1 MQSLWE
7 KYNKTNLILRI
18 AIGFAIGIALGLWM
32 PDQARPV
39 KMLGEL
45 FVGALKG
52 VAPLLVFVLILS
64 SLMNATKSSGKCFRL
79 TIWLYIGSTV
89 VAALLAVAASYMFP
103 SKMEMNL
110 IGAGTRPAVTNE
122 ISLAPQ
128 APSDGIILEPQ
139 APSDGVVLTPPAPAA
154 GGKAD
159 SKSGAR
165 DSTAIN
171 GVVES
176 IMQHD
181 DAVGAITLVTQE
193 SIGEIVHSMLKSMI
207 ANPVDCLLNSN
218 YVGILFWAVCLGLI
232 FKNRAKPA
240 TKEAFRDISDAALQ
254 LMYRII
260 NFAPF
265 GIIGL
270 AFDAVSTSNMTK
282 MMPYLHLLNV
292 MIGCMLVMGLIINP
306 LTAYLMLRQNPYPLL
321 LTCLKRSAVTAF
333 ITRSPAANIP
343 VNMGLCRRLGLDEEF
358 YSVTIPLG
366 ATIHMNG
373 PAITIVVMAMAVA
386 NTVGV
391 EVSVPQAIALA
402 ILASL
407 GACGSAGIVGG
418 SLFVIPMI
426 CKFLGIPNAFAM
438 QAVGVGFIIAVFQ
451 DSFESALNSSS
462 DVLVTAVVEHY
473 DRKQNG
479 EKTVL
484 IPD

>member
-18 AIGFAIGIALGLWM
+18 AIGFAIGIALGLWC
-32 PDQARPV
+32 PVQARPV

-52 VAPLLVFVLILS
+52 VAPLLVFVLIVS
-64 SLMNATKSSGKCFRL
+64 SLANATKSIGKRFHL
-79 TIWLYIGSTV
+79 TTWLYIGSTL
-89 VAALLAVAASYMFP
+89 VAALLAVVASFMFP
-103 SKMEMNL
+103 SKMAMNL
-110 IGAGTRPAVTNE
+110 IGAESKPTVSQEIMLEPKAPA
-122 ISLAPQ
+122 
-128 APSDGIILEPQ
+128 DGVVVEPKADDGVMLEPQ
-139 APSDGVVLTPPAPAA
+139 AQPAA
-154 GGKAD
+154 TGTNAAPD
-159 SKSGAR
+159 NA
-165 DSTAIN
+165 AIN
-171 GVVES
+171 GVVQS
-176 IMQHD
+176 IIQHD

-193 SIGEIVHSMLKSMI
+193 SVGEIIHSMLKSMI
-207 ANPVDCLLNSN
+207 ANPIDCLLNAN

-232 FKNRAKPA
+232 LRKRAAEA
-240 TKEAFRDISDAALQ
+240 TKNAFKDIADGALQ

-282 MMPYLHLLNV
+282 IMPYIHLLNV

-306 LTAYLMLRQNPYPLL
+306 LTAYLLLGQNPYPLL
-321 LTCLKRSAVTAF
+321 WACLKRSAVTAF

-343 VNMGLCRRLGLDEEF
+343 VNMGLCRRLGLDEDF

-373 PAITIVVMAMAVA
+373 PAITIVIMAMAVA

-391 EVSVPQAIALA
+391 NVSIPQAIGLA

-407 GACGSAGIVGG
+407 GACGSAGVVGG

-426 CKFLGIPNAFAM
+426 CKFLGIPGAYAM

-473 DRKQNG
+473 ERKQNG